1 MTVKIDDA
9 LWNLDVLRS
18 SLKRRNISTE
28 NQMQWLGMCE
38 LLHDTIHKLNGNCGD
53 PNCTGLDD
61 DVSSRFVD
69 HCT

>member
-1 MTVKIDDA
+1 MNCKDDA
-9 LWNLDVLRS
+9 LWNLEVLRS

-38 LLHDTIHKLNGNCGD
+38 LLHDTIHKLKGDCGD
-53 PNCTGLDD
+53 PVCDGADEEVL
-61 DVSSRFVD
+61 SRFID